1 MRRCSGTGA
10 GNWGGGVGDTPW
22 DQYRDLSGGGG
33 AGRCP
38 AADGGKKEMPWGRYG
53 DLGGYVRALGQV

>member
-1 MRRCSGTGA
+1 MQGTGGA
-10 GNWGGGVGDTPW
+10 GLGIRPGTNTETC
-22 DQYRDLSGGGG
+22 RGGGG